1 MTGGRFH
8 RIRSAAAAKCP
19 ERPKLPDFHTAWA
32 NTGLGRLDVALDLA
46 ATNHWTVVD
55 MKRDWKVMF
64 PFQKQ

>member
-1 MTGGRFH
+1 MSR
-8 RIRSAAAAKCP
+8 R
-19 ERPKLPDFHTAWA
+19 A

-64 PFQKQ
+64 PFRKQ